1 MSFIAHHPASPVGS
15 SNFAANDSARTDTRA
30 HLFVNFAVHCWD
42 YRRFLVAK
50 NSVSDEEELK
60 FSRKRIDS
68 NFSNYSSWHYRS
80 KLLPKLTPRKDGVS
94 IEKKQLEEEFK
105 LVLNAAF
112 TDPQDQ
118 SAWMYHRW
126 LLGKGEFME

>member
-1 MSFIAHHPASPVGS
+1 VP
-15 SNFAANDSARTDTRA
+15 
-30 HLFVNFAVHCWD
+30 
-42 YRRFLVAK
+42 
-50 NSVSDEEELK
+50 DEDELK
-60 FSRKRIDS
+60 FSKKRIDS

-80 KLLPKLTPRKDGVS
+80 KLLPRLHPGKEGAAIGEDQLT
-94 IEKKQLEEEFK
+94 EEFK

-126 LLGKGEFME
+126 LLGKGEL